1 MRLMSVCLAIVFVFG
16 VLDPAVLIGQ
26 ESKQEK
32 ITYEDHVKPIFRQHC
47 FSCHNQNKKE
57 GDLDL
62 TNYTGLMQGGG
73 SGEVIDPGSVDDSY
87 LFALVNHDDEPAMPP
102 EQPKIAEEK
111 IAVLSKWI
119 ELGALENVSSKAKIK
134 KKKTFDFALADPAVG
149 RPSVTPVPAKLDL
162 EPIVHTSRT
171 TGVTALATSP
181 WAPLVAMAGQKQVLL
196 YDSKSR
202 ELKGVFPFPE
212 GIISVLK
219 FSRNGALL
227 LAGGGRG
234 GANGKVVVWNIKNSS
249 DFLFSLKEPEQSIRA
264 ISEAAMREVIAQS
277 ELAPILNRDRAA
289 IEANVRQLIQRTLDE
304 RQTGISVVRVNFNK
318 VDPPSR
324 QVIVTAADGAQKRV
338 SVIDA
343 FRDVQA
349 AEQERDQRERQADA
363 YANQRLAEA
372 RGAAAQ
378 LLEAAEGY
386 RASVVNAALGEASQ
400 FSAVLAEYKEAPEVT
415 RRRLYIE
422 TLEKV
427 LGDVD
432 KIIMDNGEGG
442 QGVVPYLPLNELRK
456 SSPGGS
462 N

>member
-1 MRLMSVCLAIVFVFG
+1 MADNNG
-16 VLDPAVLIGQ
+16 GPWG
-26 ESKQEK
+26 
-32 ITYEDHVKPIFRQHC
+32 
-47 FSCHNQNKKE
+47 
-57 GDLDL
+57 
-62 TNYTGLMQGGG
+62 GGG
-73 SGEVIDPGSVDDSY
+73 SGGNRGNKGNGGGNDRGPDGPQIPEIDELMRKGQEQLRVLMGGKGSGGTGGGSGTGGGGDAGIPRSTFVLAGLAAVGMW
-87 LFALVNHDDEPAMPP
+87 LFASFYTVKPEEQSVELFLGEFNEIGTNGLNFAPWPFVTYEKFNVTTNRTESLGINDSRDSGLGLMLTTDEN
-102 EQPKIAEEK
+102 IVD
-111 IAVLSKWI
+111 I
-119 ELGALENVSSKAKIK
+119 
-134 KKKTFDFALADPAVG
+134 DF
-149 RPSVTPVPAKLDL
+149 
-162 EPIVHTSRT
+162 
-171 TGVTALATSP
+171 
-181 WAPLVAMAGQKQVLL
+181 Q
-196 YDSKSR
+196 
-202 ELKGVFPFPE
+202 
-212 GIISVLK
+212 
-219 FSRNGALL
+219 
-227 LAGGGRG
+227 
-234 GANGKVVVWNIKNSS
+234 VVWNIKNSS

-289 IEANVRQLIQRTLDE
+289 IEANVRQLIQKTLDE
-304 RQTGISVVRVNFNK
+304 RETGISVVRVNFNK

-386 RASVVNAALGEASQ
+386 RASVVNAALREASQ

-456 SSPGGS
+456 SAPGGS